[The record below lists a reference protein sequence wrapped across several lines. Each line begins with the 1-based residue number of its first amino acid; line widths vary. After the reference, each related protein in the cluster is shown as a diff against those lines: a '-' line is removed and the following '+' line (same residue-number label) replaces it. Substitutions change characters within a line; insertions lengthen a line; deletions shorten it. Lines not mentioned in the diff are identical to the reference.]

1 MMEGALT
8 GKTGFTN
15 GAGYCYVGALER
27 SGKRLIAV
35 VLACGWP
42 NHKTWKW
49 SDTTKLMNYG
59 IENFHQEI
67 VGEDTITLGPITI
80 KDGQVE
86 SVRASSDIES
96 RELLMK
102 EGDEFWMDI
111 LMPSTLSAPV
121 AADEMVGTVVYY
133 LNGEVLDLFP
143 IYIEDDSRMIDYPW
157 CLQQIFQ
164 KWLGKSILKFQ

>member
-1 MMEGALT
+1 M
-8 GKTGFTN
+8 
-15 GAGYCYVGALER
+15 AG
-27 SGKRLIAV
+27 
-35 VLACGWP
+35 P

-164 KWLGKSILKFQ
+164 KWLGKSILTVQ